1 MAANLFPLQITSII
15 TETADTSSFVL
26 HTPPG
31 FPEYQAGQFLTFVF
45 KRNDGSEERRSY
57 SISSSPVLNEPL
69 QITVKRIANGA
80 YSRKLVDDAV
90 VGDLLYTIGPSG
102 FFVLPDDLDPY
113 EQLVFFAAGSGITP
127 VFSMIKTV
135 LHSHPSIQLLLLY
148 STSAPGS
155 AIFYEELLHL
165 QGAFPGRLKVE
176 FLFSNAAPRR
186 RLNVG
191 MIENVALQYG
201 NNALYYLCGPVTYMR
216 TISIVLRTEG
226 VPEQLIRKEIFHI
239 ELPPAKELPPDTL
252 PHRVTAQI
260 GNERFEFDVQYP
272 ETILQAA
279 KRLSVPI
286 PYSCEAGQCGTCAAN
301 CISGN
306 VWMWHNEVLLD
317 DELSAGRV
325 LTCTG
330 YPVGGDIRIE
340 FP

>member
-1 MAANLFPLQITSII
+1 MAANLFPLQITRII
-15 TETADTSSFVL
+15 NETADTSSFVL
-26 HTPPG
+26 DAPPG
-31 FPEYQAGQFLTFVF
+31 FPAYQAGQFLTFVF
-45 KRNDGSEERRSY
+45 TRNDGSEERRSY
-57 SISSSPVLNEPL
+57 SISSSPVLDEPL

-90 VGDLLYTIGPSG
+90 VGDLLYSIGPSG
-102 FFVLPDDLDPY
+102 FFVLPENLDQY
-113 EQLVFFAAGSGITP
+113 LQLVFFAAGSGITP

-148 STSAPGS
+148 SSSTPRAT
-155 AIFYEELLHL
+155 IFHDGLLQL
-165 QGAFPGRLKVE
+165 QSAFPSRLKIE
-176 FLFSNAAPRR
+176 FLYSNAAPRR

-191 MIENVALQYG
+191 MIENIALQSG
-201 NNALYYLCGPVTYMR
+201 DRALYYLCGPVTYMR

-226 VPEQLIRKEIFHI
+226 VPEQLIRKEIFHT
-239 ELPPAKELPPDTL
+239 ELPPVKELPPDTL
-252 PHRVTAQI
+252 AHQVTAQI
-260 GNERFEFDVQYP
+260 GNDKYEFSVQYP

-279 KRLSVPI
+279 RKLAIPM
-286 PYSCEAGQCGTCAAN
+286 PYSCEAGQCGTCAAS
-301 CISGN
+301 CTSGK

-330 YPVGGDIRIE
+330 FPVGGDVSIV